1 MGDKADRIEQ
11 YIEQQRGDCRDNLLA
26 LKQRVSR
33 SLDWRCQFDERPL
46 AMIGVAFGGG
56 ALLATLL
63 RGRSRSRSQTPLSDE
78 RSRHSGDSPWG
89 PLKGAVIAL
98 AASKLIHFAEELLP
112 GFEGEYRRAVAG
124 RDSA

>member
-1 MGDKADRIEQ
+1 MGEKADRIDQ
-11 YIEQQRGDCRDNLLA
+11 YIEQQRGDCRDNMLE

-33 SLDWRCQFDERPL
+33 SLDWRSQFDERPL
-46 AMIGVAFGGG
+46 AMIGMAFGGG

-78 RSRHSGDSPWG
+78 RSSHSGTSPWG
-89 PLKGAVIAL
+89 PLKAAVIGL
-98 AASKLIHFAEELLP
+98 AASKLMRFAAELLP
-112 GFEGEYRRAVAG
+112 GLEGDCRRAEAG

>member
-11 YIEQQRGDCRDNLLA
+11 YIEQQRGDCRDNMLE

-46 AMIGVAFGGG
+46 AMIGMAFGGG

-63 RGRSRSRSQTPLSDE
+63 RGRSRAFEVPD
-78 RSRHSGDSPWG
+78 
-89 PLKGAVIAL
+89 AV
-98 AASKLIHFAEELLP
+98 
-112 GFEGEYRRAVAG
+112 V
-124 RDSA
+124 